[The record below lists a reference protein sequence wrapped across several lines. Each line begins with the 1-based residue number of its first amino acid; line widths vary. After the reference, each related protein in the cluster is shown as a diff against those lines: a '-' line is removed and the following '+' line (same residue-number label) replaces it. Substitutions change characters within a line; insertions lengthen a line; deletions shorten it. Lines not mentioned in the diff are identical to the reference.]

1 MKIKTRQD
9 IVIGHNI
16 ILKSIRKLDFVGTD
30 KYDKELFVSV
40 NDIEIELF
48 KIKNEISRK
57 CEAAKTYCKAIE
69 LIDIVRRELDNAS
82 LSATYRKKGGK
93 DVSTK

>member
-48 KIKNEISRK
+48 KNQERDF
-57 CEAAKTYCKAIE
+57 EE
-69 LIDIVRRELDNAS
+69 M
-82 LSATYRKKGGK
+82 
-93 DVSTK
+93 